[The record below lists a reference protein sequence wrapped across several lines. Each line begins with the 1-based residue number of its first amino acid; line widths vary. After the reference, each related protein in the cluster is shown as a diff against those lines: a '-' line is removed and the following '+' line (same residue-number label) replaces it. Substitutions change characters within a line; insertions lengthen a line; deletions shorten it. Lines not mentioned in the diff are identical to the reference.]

1 MFSYRYDIKSFNDVV
16 PSFLDF
22 CAFFDYN
29 QDNIIVNYGYDNWHG
44 ATVAIPISDYKV
56 EAEFT
61 DSIYLLGDPT
71 FYSLFFICYK
81 NYSRYANKWYLG
93 NTLKRIYPNSNIL
106 VENQLSTSEYLTML
120 SGLSDSK
127 VVYVFGNNITN
138 RYGSISGLFDYLDTM
153 NDVCLSNNLDL
164 YLVYAPT
171 EEHSDE
177 LYDAIES
184 YAYQAKPRKIL
195 NFYSELADTR
205 LDMQVALDYN
215 TYQLTDYRSIY
226 GVQTY
231 VGIPTY
237 SRNIAA
243 LFTRFILSNV
253 FHKDREEYYV
263 SLMYSNNPKT
273 WYSQLFTTYD
283 EYMIEEFNYDQYIHG
298 GWSIQSKYGS
308 NPPNIFKNT
317 GELVS
322 VGVHTSYD
330 PFLWMCEQGGI
341 TCKKEE
347 DEQIEDLDLMGF
359 YAFLNGSPNKK
370 VKPPVFPTTG
380 CPWFTISSKNIAD
393 YGIANCPAK
402 LYITRV
408 GSSFILTIRVIDANG
423 QKPDLWQSITF
434 GEFVGRI
441 DGYNIDQFY
450 CAGGNQALSPD
461 SWTYF
466 ATSHIIGLQMDL
478 DMKNSSIVNSN
489 ILHPSKFEKTNLS
502 NFRIMNG
509 EGTWEDIY
517 SATQGYKE
525 YQYLDGNGNATIYTW
540 GVPLT
545 KPNFNISNNLNTAYP
560 YLDWQHK
567 IDSYTINKYDLKKN
581 DMSGK
586 IDPLTVYLAK

>member
-1 MFSYRYDIKSFNDVV
+1 MFSYRYDIKSFNDIV

-29 QDNIIVNYGYDNWHG
+29 QDNIIINYNYDTWHG
-44 ATVAIPISDYKV
+44 ATVAIPISDYAV
-56 EAEFT
+56 EDEVT
-61 DSIYLLGDPT
+61 DTIYLLGDPT
-71 FYSLFFICYK
+71 FYSLFFICNR

-93 NTLKRIYPNSNIL
+93 NTLKRIYPNSNVV
-106 VENQLSTSEYLTML
+106 VENQLSISDYITML

-127 VVYVFGNNITN
+127 VIYVFGNNIDN
-138 RYGSISGLFDYLDTM
+138 RYGGISGLFDYLDEI
-153 NDVCLSNNLDL
+153 NAVCLSNNLDL

-177 LYDAIES
+177 LYNAIES
-184 YAYQAKPRKIL
+184 YVYQDKPRKIL
-195 NFYSELADTR
+195 NFYSELFDTR
-205 LDMQVALDYN
+205 LDMLDALNQN

-226 GVQTY
+226 GDQTY

-237 SRNIAA
+237 SRNAIA

-263 SLMYSNNPKT
+263 SLMYRDNPKSL
-273 WYSQLFTTYD
+273 YSQLFTTYD
-283 EYMIEEFNYDQYIHG
+283 EYMIEEFNYDQYLHG
-298 GWSIQSKYGS
+298 GWSISSKYGS

-317 GELVS
+317 GQLVS
-322 VGVHTSYD
+322 IGVHTSYD
-330 PFLWMCEQGGI
+330 PYLWMCEQGGI

-347 DEQIEDLDLMGF
+347 DEQINDLDLMDF
-359 YAFLNGSPNKK
+359 WAFFNGTPNKR

-380 CPWFTISSKNIAD
+380 CPWFTISSKNITE
-393 YGIANCPAK
+393 YGLSDFGAK

-408 GSSFILTIRVIDANG
+408 GSSFILTIRLIHSKA
-423 QKPDLWQSITF
+423 QLPDVWQSITF
-434 GEFVGRI
+434 GEFVGRQ

-478 DMKNSSIVNSN
+478 DMKNSSLVNSN
-489 ILHPSKFEKTNLS
+489 ILHPAKFDKENMS

-517 SATQGYKE
+517 SATQGYEE
-525 YQYLDGNGNATIYTW
+525 YQYLDEVGNPTIFIW
-540 GVPLT
+540 GVPL
-545 KPNFNISNNLNTAYP
+545 KRPNFDVGNNLNTATP
-560 YLDWQHK
+560 YMLWQNK
-567 IDSYTINKYDLKKN
+567 IDTYTINKYDLKKN